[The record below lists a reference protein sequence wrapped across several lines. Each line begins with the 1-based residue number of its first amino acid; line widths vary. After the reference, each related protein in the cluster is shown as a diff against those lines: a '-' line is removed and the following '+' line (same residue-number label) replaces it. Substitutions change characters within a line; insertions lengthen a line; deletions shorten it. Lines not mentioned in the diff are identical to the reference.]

1 MGHADGEDP
10 HRGLFINIFLVADP
24 ADSLLYIRVRQR
36 SGKTSVETKKE

>member
-1 MGHADGEDP
+1 MGLADGEDP

-24 ADSLLYIRVRQR
+24 ADSLYIRVRQR